1 MAKNEQFEAAYR
13 ERGCI
18 LRLFVP
24 FNDEKDER
32 LLFQL
37 EHLTFMVLGKQ
48 LSHLNPSTVSI

>member
-1 MAKNEQFEAAYR
+1 MTENELFEAAYR
-13 ERGCI
+13 ERGCV

-24 FNDEKDER
+24 FKDEEDER

-48 LSHLNPSTVSI
+48 LSHLNPFTVAI